1 MAKRPRFSR
10 WRRLPPVFRSGEH
23 RPIGSG
29 NELDRI
35 ILYLPS
41 RLLDLAEALAEK
53 AGVAAVQDYC
63 SRLLARALEAE
74 QVQQKVAQFEA
85 RRGPLE
91 GLKEIAEDADY
102 LAEWQAQSDVKSEP
116 APRAIGRYALNPARP
131 CPTRE
136 RPSRLTSSW
145 PMETMRR
152 WNHQSKGL
160 RARWSRKPP
169 MRTARIAVGARCR
182 AASRR
187 RSQSRRPPSQRYAW

>member
-29 NELDRI
+29 NEQDRI

-41 RLLDLAEALAEK
+41 RILDLAEALAEK

-63 SRLLARALEAE
+63 SRLLTRALEAE

-85 RRGPLE
+85 RRGGPLE

-102 LAEWQAQSDVKSEP
+102 LAEWQA
-116 APRAIGRYALNPARP
+116 AIRREAGAGR
-131 CPTRE
+131 
-136 RPSRLTSSW
+136 
-145 PMETMRR
+145 
-152 WNHQSKGL
+152 
-160 RARWSRKPP
+160 
-169 MRTARIAVGARCR
+169 
-182 AASRR
+182 
-187 RSQSRRPPSQRYAW
+187 